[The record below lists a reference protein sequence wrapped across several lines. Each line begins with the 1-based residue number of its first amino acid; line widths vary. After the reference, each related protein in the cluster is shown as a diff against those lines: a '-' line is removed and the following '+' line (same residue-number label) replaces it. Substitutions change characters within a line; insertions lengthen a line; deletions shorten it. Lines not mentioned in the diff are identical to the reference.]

1 MIILYVL
8 IGLLV
13 GGLGIYLLLRP
24 KLKITAR
31 KNIEIELENTNL
43 DAENAKLSI
52 QNNNLNSEYK
62 VLLEQRSKIT
72 IDNAK
77 LQAEQETIQKNIGSL
92 KETQSKMAQDFY
104 SQALNIAE
112 NSYEKE
118 IDRISD
124 DLFQHREEAKNLY
137 LQVAEEAVQEFEEAI
152 ESKQK
157 EFSYWNGRI
166 VALQKDVQVAL
177 EAAQRKLAMETQQDY
192 YRICLS
198 DEDVA
203 EIKRLREVL
212 PYLRDKAPLNKVIYK
227 VYYERPLTDMIGR
240 VVGSGV
246 HTGIYKITNIDNQMC
261 YVGQAANIADRWKQ
275 HCKRGV
281 GAEDWTQ
288 NKLYPAMYTLG
299 VENFTFEIVE
309 ECDRSKL
316 NEREDYWQ
324 NYFHAKDFGY
334 SIK

>member
-24 KLKITAR
+24 KLKVTAQ
-31 KNIEIELENTNL
+31 KNLEIIEANHQLEIENTNL
-43 DAENAKLSI
+43 VNMKKHREELLNQTTQEYYQMGAKREEIKKALDD
-52 QNNNLNSEYK
+52 L
-62 VLLEQRSKIT
+62 R
-72 IDNAK
+72 
-77 LQAEQETIQKNIGSL
+77 
-92 KETQSKMAQDFY
+92 ETQQKAAEDLY

-137 LQVAEEAVQEFEEAI
+137 LQVTEEAVQEFEEAI

-157 EFSYWNGRI
+157 EFSYWNERLI
-166 VALQKDVQVAL
+166 ALQQDVQTAL

-212 PYLRDKAPLNKVIYK
+212 PYLRDKTPLNKVIYK

-288 NKLYPAMYTLG
+288 NKLYPAMYSLG
-299 VENFTFEIVE
+299 VENFTFEIIE
-309 ECDRSKL
+309 ECDRDKL
-316 NEREDYWQ
+316 NEREKYWTQ
-324 NYFHAKDFGY
+324 YFHAQDFGY
-334 SIK
+334 SIRSG

>member
-24 KLKITAR
+24 KLKIT
-31 KNIEIELENTNL
+31 T
-43 DAENAKLSI
+43 
-52 QNNNLNSEYK
+52 
-62 VLLEQRSKIT
+62 
-72 IDNAK
+72 
-77 LQAEQETIQKNIGSL
+77 QKNIAIEQANQQLEVQNSNL
-92 KETQSKMAQDFY
+92 RDVQKHRQELLDKTTKEYYEMGAKKEEIKQALDDLRATQQKAAEDLY

-137 LQVAEEAVQEFEEAI
+137 LQVTEEAVQEFEEAI
-152 ESKQK
+152 EEKEK

-166 VALQKDVQVAL
+166 IALQKDVQVAL

-212 PYLRDKAPLNKVIYK
+212 PYLRDKTPLNKVIYK

-246 HTGIYKITNIDNQMC
+246 HTGIYKITNIDTQMC

-275 HCKRGV
+275 HVKRGV

-288 NKLYPAMYTLG
+288 NKLYPAMYSLG

-309 ECDRSKL
+309 ECDRSRL

>member
-1 MIILYVL
+1 MTFLYIL
-8 IGLLV
+8 IGLFV

-24 KLKITAR
+24 KLQVTAK
-31 KNIEIELENTNL
+31 KNIAIEQENQQLALENQNLLEIHAHREELINNADKECCAL
-43 DAENAKLSI
+43 DAKRQQLK
-52 QNNNLNSEYK
+52 QN
-62 VLLEQRSKIT
+62 LEDLKDTQRK
-72 IDNAK
+72 A
-77 LQAEQETIQKNIGSL
+77 AE
-92 KETQSKMAQDFY
+92 DFY
-104 SQALNIAE
+104 NQALSIAE
-112 NSYEKE
+112 NGYEKE

-124 DLFQHREEAKNLY
+124 DLSQRREEVENIY
-137 LQVAEEAVQEFEEAI
+137 LQITKEAVQEYQETIAAQQRKLNYLTTQI
-152 ESKQK
+152 EIKQ
-157 EFSYWNGRI
+157 I
-166 VALQKDVQVAL
+166 DVNLAV
-177 EAAQRKLAMETQQDY
+177 EAAQRKLEMETKQDY

-198 DEDVA
+198 DEDIA

-212 PYLRDKAPLNKVIYK
+212 PYLRDKTPLNKVIYK

-240 VVGSGV
+240 VVGPGV
-246 HTGIYKITNIDNQMC
+246 HTGIYKITNINNQMC

-288 NKLYPAMYTLG
+288 NKLYPAMYALG

>member
-1 MIILYVL
+1 MIILYIL
-8 IGLLV
+8 IGLIV

-24 KLKITAR
+24 KLQIT
-31 KNIEIELENTNL
+31 
-43 DAENAKLSI
+43 
-52 QNNNLNSEYK
+52 
-62 VLLEQRSKIT
+62 V
-72 IDNAK
+72 
-77 LQAEQETIQKNIGSL
+77 QKNISIEQANQQLEIENDNLLNIQKQRKELLEKTTQEYYEMGAKRQEIKQTLDDL
-92 KETQSKMAQDFY
+92 KETQQKAANDLY

-137 LQVAEEAVQEFEEAI
+137 LQVTEEAVQEFEEAI
-152 ESKQK
+152 AEKQK

-166 VALQKDVQVAL
+166 IALQQDVQTAL
-177 EAAQRKLAMETQQDY
+177 EAAQRKMEMETKQDY
-192 YRICLS
+192 YRVCLS
-198 DEDVA
+198 NEDVA

-212 PYLRDKAPLNKVIYK
+212 PYLRDKTPLNKVIYK

-240 VVGSGV
+240 VVGPGV
-246 HTGIYKITNIDNQMC
+246 HTGIYKITNIDTQMC

-288 NKLYPAMYTLG
+288 NKLYPAMYSLG
-299 VENFTFEIVE
+299 VENFTFEIIE
-309 ECDRSKL
+309 ECDRSRL